1 MMMTGTTHDLA
12 VEVSDVVKTFERSHV
27 RALDGIS
34 LSIARNEFVAITGPS
49 GSGKSTLLNLLAA
62 LDAPDRGQIIVDGI
76 DLTRKRHLSRYR
88 RDEVGLVF
96 QLHNLLPHL
105 DVRRNIEIA
114 MFGGRRG
121 RKQRRAR
128 ADELLASVDLA
139 GKEHRRPPELSGG
152 ERQRVAIARAL
163 ANEPALLLAD
173 EPTGSLDPASID
185 RVLAV
190 LHQLRDNSD
199 VTIVMVTHDQAVA
212 ATADRILTIE
222 AGKLSQSTARTDNNY
237 VAV

>member
-1 MMMTGTTHDLA
+1 MNLGPSRDPA
-12 VEVSDVVKTFERSHV
+12 VEVTDVVKTFDRSHV

-34 LSIARNEFVAITGPS
+34 LTIARNEFVAIMGPS

-62 LDAPDRGQIIVDGI
+62 LDRPDAGHIVVDGI
-76 DLTRKRHLSRYR
+76 DLTHKRHLARYR

-114 MFGGRRG
+114 MFGGHLH

-128 ADELLASVDLA
+128 ANELLASVDLA
-139 GKEHRRPPELSGG
+139 GKEHRLPPELSGG

-185 RVLAV
+185 RVLGV

-199 VTIVMVTHDQAVA
+199 VTIVMVTHDQSVA
-212 ATADRILTIE
+212 ATADRTVTIE
-222 AGKLSQSTARTDNNY
+222 AGKLRLSNARADTTN

>member
-1 MMMTGTTHDLA
+1 MATRTTDVPA
-12 VEVSDVVKTFERSHV
+12 VEVSDVVKTFDRSLV
-27 RALDGIS
+27 RALDEIS
-34 LSIARNEFVAITGPS
+34 LSISRNEFVAVTGPS

-62 LDAPDRGQIIVDGI
+62 LDRPDRGQIIVDGI
-76 DLTRKRHLSRYR
+76 DLTRKRRLSRYR

-105 DVRRNIEIA
+105 DIRRNIEIA
-114 MFGGRRG
+114 MFGGHLQ

-163 ANEPALLLAD
+163 ANEPTLLLAD

-185 RVLAV
+185 RVLTL
-190 LHQLRDNSD
+190 LHQLRDATD

-212 ATADRILTIE
+212 ETADRTLRIE
-222 AGKLSQSTARTDNNY
+222 AGKLSQSTARTDNSF
-237 VAV
+237 VPA